1 MEWPWDPVYMLY
13 IIACQAKI
21 KSEIFLEHL
30 KPNWI
35 WWFRNTWSLNMT
47 EFLKLALCNFCWT
60 GHQHQM
66 FQLWRI
72 LPIDWLN
79 KRYRQQNLL
88 QKSIDNRK
96 IYRHWIFSTKFV
108 TILSPSRH
116 CNWLINFSWD
126 AIYFP
131 WRSCLRENN
140 INSNSEKKVG
150 RQILWMTRYECGF
163 HSSFSKSIPDF
174 DYSAKMGGF
183 ISRGVLLPALF
194 R

>member
-1 MEWPWDPVYMLY
+1 MLY

-47 EFLKLALCNFCWT
+47 EFLKLALCNFCRT

-116 CNWLINFSWD
+116 CNWLINLSWD

-150 RQILWMTRYECGF
+150 RQILWTRSLGALRA
-163 HSSFSKSIPDF
+163 PT
-174 DYSAKMGGF
+174 
-183 ISRGVLLPALF
+183 SRLRPFGPALGPSGLLDNVLHAL
-194 R
+194 RALRPCDQRNSAMMG

>member
-1 MEWPWDPVYMLY
+1 MLY

-47 EFLKLALCNFCWT
+47 EFLKLALCNFCRT

-88 QKSIDNRK
+88 QKSIDNRICWK
-96 IYRHWIFSTKFV
+96 NISALNFFFTKFV
-108 TILSPSRH
+108 TILSPSKQ
-116 CNWLINFSWD
+116 CNRLINLSWD

-150 RQILWMTRYECGF
+150 RRILKMNRYECGF
-163 HSSFSKSIPDF
+163 HSSLSESIPDF
-174 DYSAKMGGF
+174 DYSSKMGGF
-183 ISRGVLLPALF
+183 ISWGVLLPALLK
-194 R
+194 